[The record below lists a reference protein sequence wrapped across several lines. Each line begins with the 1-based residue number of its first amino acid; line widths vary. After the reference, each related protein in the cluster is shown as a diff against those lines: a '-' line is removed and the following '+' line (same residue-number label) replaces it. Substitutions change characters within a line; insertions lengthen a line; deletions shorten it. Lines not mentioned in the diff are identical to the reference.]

1 MAGVKRV
8 RVEFVDDAAA
18 EMMVEWGF
26 SRVVVPIDKSMKHVS
41 DLLHG
46 IVRRFGLSNGG
57 YDLMLGDYAIL
68 PSDKLELVLQPEDN
82 LTFRKAAA
90 APSKLVTAK
99 REKQRRVKVPRVK
112 LPVVSAKAK
121 AKTIDDHPESVQ
133 TKRAA
138 VAPKAK
144 AASNKERIATRV
156 LASEPIPPKNRPAET
171 TTGRERKKKRARHV
185 DVVRASPSEPIAPT
199 AIVPPKET
207 SFKAAEPRRGHLRF
221 DPVGTANTT
230 TTCTT
235 TPVELARSVPVVRG
249 TADRRTIPHDLQ
261 KYGPRQSTKRQNGG
275 PPLPPPIAV
284 EPSKPSPPEPIKS
297 VPAISNEVSEPR
309 PPKLVLHAD
318 SSNEVWKRKYTVIAS
333 VNRKHDGDIS
343 TVGENDVIVFKT
355 VTLCEVHFEPRVSE
369 WKVGRVTGRSTDPHV
384 VSVQL
389 ATWLDCEYDVTAFNV
404 ADFFQVRQVKTAN
417 PNIVVAV
424 PAETPS
430 MEDPNSVDETHD
442 LLEAL
447 RRRKEEILMSSASA

>member
-82 LTFRKAAA
+82 LTFRKAVA

-156 LASEPIPPKNRPAET
+156 LASEPIPPKKRPAET

-261 KYGPRQSTKRQNGG
+261 KYGPRQGTKRQNGG
-275 PPLPPPIAV
+275 LPLPPPIVV
-284 EPSKPSPPEPIKS
+284 EPSIPSLPEPIKS

-343 TVGENDVIVFKT
+343 TVGENDVIAFKT

-369 WKVGRVTGRSTDPHV
+369 WKVGRVTGCSTDPHV

-447 RRRKEEILMSSASA
+447 RRRKEEILMSSTSA

>member
-82 LTFRKAAA
+82 LTFRKAAV

-112 LPVVSAKAK
+112 LPAVSAKAK

-144 AASNKERIATRV
+144 AAPNKERIATRV
-156 LASEPIPPKNRPAET
+156 LASEPIPPKKRPAET

-199 AIVPPKET
+199 AIVLPKET

-261 KYGPRQSTKRQNGG
+261 K
-275 PPLPPPIAV
+275 
-284 EPSKPSPPEPIKS
+284 
-297 VPAISNEVSEPR
+297 
-309 PPKLVLHAD
+309 
-318 SSNEVWKRKYTVIAS
+318 
-333 VNRKHDGDIS
+333 
-343 TVGENDVIVFKT
+343 
-355 VTLCEVHFEPRVSE
+355 
-369 WKVGRVTGRSTDPHV
+369 
-384 VSVQL
+384 

-424 PAETPS
+424 PTGPAETPS

-447 RRRKEEILMSSASA
+447 RRRKEEILMSSTSA